1 MYKAYKQRL
10 KLPNEQKTFIINL
23 MYKSRNLYNEAL
35 YNVRQHFFK
44 TNKYLSYNNNYQL
57 LKNSDNYKTIS
68 STQAQAVIRKVDEA
82 MKAFFG
88 SLKANVKKVRLPKYL
103 KKDKLYPL
111 FDRMVYKPNDNN
123 YIMPR
128 SNFIKAV
135 NNDIK
140 EINDKLLKYTNEL
153 ELTEFYLNIKTPK
166 CITNEEIKEI
176 TIKPVFNG
184 KYIEVVYVYKDL
196 FQTNNYKGTHTMGI
210 DFGYKNLATCATTN
224 NKPLIIDGNKL
235 KSYNQMYHK
244 TISKLASTRPNQEVL
259 TNKMIKLIDKRNR
272 RMTYGINKAAR
283 LIIDHAIDSNVGV
296 IIIGYNDN
304 FKDESLSKSYNQW
317 TKSIPLARLRDRIIY
332 LASLSNIETKVI
344 NEAYTSVS
352 SYIDKDLLVKSEF
365 SGKRVKRGLYKSGN
379 GSLINAD
386 LNAALN
392 ILRKGNPDAIW
403 IGDSGLNTPKR
414 TYLFN

>member
-103 KKDKLYPL
+103 KKDKLYPF

-140 EINDKLLKYTNEL
+140 EINDKLLKYTN
-153 ELTEFYLNIKTPK
+153 
-166 CITNEEIKEI
+166 
-176 TIKPVFNG
+176 
-184 KYIEVVYVYKDL
+184 
-196 FQTNNYKGTHTMGI
+196 
-210 DFGYKNLATCATTN
+210 
-224 NKPLIIDGNKL
+224 
-235 KSYNQMYHK
+235 
-244 TISKLASTRPNQEVL
+244 
-259 TNKMIKLIDKRNR
+259 
-272 RMTYGINKAAR
+272 
-283 LIIDHAIDSNVGV
+283 
-296 IIIGYNDN
+296 
-304 FKDESLSKSYNQW
+304 
-317 TKSIPLARLRDRIIY
+317 
-332 LASLSNIETKVI
+332 
-344 NEAYTSVS
+344 
-352 SYIDKDLLVKSEF
+352 
-365 SGKRVKRGLYKSGN
+365 
-379 GSLINAD
+379 
-386 LNAALN
+386 
-392 ILRKGNPDAIW
+392 
-403 IGDSGLNTPKR
+403 
-414 TYLFN
+414 